1 MSDRHNGVVLGQ
13 LVVLNP
19 ARLNGRE
26 EHRGSRKNALAI
38 TLDEVRGRRP
48 DSNDEV
54 GRFIGIEGVKI
65 IHEWSRLICRR
76 PTGRSEASGRENPLA
91 FAIGALFPTE

>member
-19 ARLNGRE
+19 ARLHGRE

-38 TLDEVRGRRP
+38 SLDEVRGRRA
-48 DSNDEV
+48 DSKDEV
-54 GRFIGIEGVKI
+54 GRFLCIEGVKI
-65 IHEWSRLICRR
+65 IHEW
-76 PTGRSEASGRENPLA
+76 AV
-91 FAIGALFPTE
+91 